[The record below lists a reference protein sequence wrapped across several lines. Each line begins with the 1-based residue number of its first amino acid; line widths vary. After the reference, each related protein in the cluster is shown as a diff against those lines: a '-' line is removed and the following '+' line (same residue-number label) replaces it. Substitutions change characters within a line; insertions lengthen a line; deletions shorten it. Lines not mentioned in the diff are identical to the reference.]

1 MQFLE
6 IRPEQMDALRLS
18 ALHPVRVKYIALL
31 RQKLPGFSAQRTD
44 DDLHGL
50 CDRGIISANAY
61 GVTTEYNVYCFIAAR
76 LVLGEDFDLNPKT
89 GWSQEILRD
98 KRMEQDV
105 KIKLIELRVMID
117 TRTDIS
123 PHGR

>member
-18 ALHPVRVKYIALL
+18 TLHPVRVKYIGLL
-31 RQKLPGFSAQRTD
+31 RQKLPRFAAQRTD

-50 CDRGIISANAY
+50 CDRGIVDANAY
-61 GVTTEYNVYCFIAAR
+61 GLTTEYNVYCFIAAR
-76 LVLGEDFDLNPKT
+76 LVLGEDFDVNPKS
-89 GWSQEILRD
+89 GWSREILCDR
-98 KRMEQDV
+98 RMAQDV
-105 KIKLIELRVMID
+105 KIKLIELRVMME